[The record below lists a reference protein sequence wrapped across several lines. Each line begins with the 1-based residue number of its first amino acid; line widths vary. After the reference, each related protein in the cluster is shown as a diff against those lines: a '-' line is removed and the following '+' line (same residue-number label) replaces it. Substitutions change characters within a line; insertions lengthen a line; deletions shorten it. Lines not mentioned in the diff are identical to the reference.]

1 MRNPKASVAGADGA
15 RGKVGGNEY
24 AVWWG
29 LGAAGKR
36 DSPSEVG
43 AKENSEQR

>member
-1 MRNPKASVAGADGA
+1 MAGADGT
-15 RGKVGGNEY
+15 RGKVGGKED

-36 DSPSEVG
+36 DSPIEVG

>member
-1 MRNPKASVAGADGA
+1 MAGAGGA

>member
-1 MRNPKASVAGADGA
+1 MAGAEEA
-15 RGKVGGNEY
+15 RGKVGGNED
-24 AVWWG
+24 AVWWD

-36 DSPSEVG
+36 DSPSEVS